1 MSSTTVAEA
10 RPKTTEESAYRRAQF
25 ANLPGGA
32 FFEGQWQTAELTL
45 EVRDPEDGVLLGRV
59 CTSTSQDVE
68 RAIAHIDRHLQ
79 ADEWPLRARRQAL
92 EKAVLL
98 LGEQAERFANIIA
111 SESSKT
117 ITEAEREVKRCI
129 ETLRLSAAAS
139 EELAGETLGFEDSMA
154 GAGKIGWYS
163 RQPVG
168 IVAAITPFN
177 DPLNLVAHKLGPA
190 LIGGNG
196 VVLKP
201 STRTPLT
208 GLAFVRLLLDAGV
221 PSGRIA
227 AIVSGPGVSEA
238 VVTDPRVDLIS
249 FTGGPATAERIAA
262 AAGAKKILSELG
274 GNNATIVCSDADAKA
289 AAKAI
294 VAGAFGVAGQNCLS
308 VQRVYVHTSLFD
320 EVLDLVTAGTKA
332 LRIGPKLDR
341 GTDVGPLISE
351 AEARRV
357 EEWVEEAKA
366 AGATVHA
373 GGKRHNAYYEPT
385 VLADVPSD
393 AKVIAEEVFGPV
405 VSILPFIE
413 VRDAVFAANNTEYG
427 LQAGIFTQSRRPA
440 RGPGNDRKPRTPSS
454 TLASPYQRR
463 PRPAG
468 RHPGA
473 DSRAKLRLDSRWPAT
488 GLACL
493 MPLGDNLPDRFPI
506 LDDGICYNLLREYGV
521 TRVKRIN
528 YILVLCFERI
538 WILIFVI
545 FNRKHKHEVP
555 QFGYQLLIEG
565 PQLLASEQSDNCAVN
580 RKVLLDNF
588 ERVSALQNRAEI
600 LHGGV
605 NLVHGR
611 AFGDAACGRG
621 FEMVTSVVDIH
632 DLGVGRI
639 PNDGALIGAVA
650 NETARLNYADRFTNS
665 VPRKS

>member
-10 RPKTTEESAYRRAQF
+10 RPKNTEETAYRRARF

-32 FFEGQWQTAELTL
+32 FFEGEWQTAELTL

-111 SESSKT
+111 AESSKT
-117 ITEAEREVKRCI
+117 ITEAEREVRRCA

-139 EELAGETLGFEDSMA
+139 GELTGETLGFEDSMA
-154 GAGKIGWYS
+154 GAGKLGWYS
-163 RQPVG
+163 RKPVG

-201 STRTPLT
+201 SARTPLT
-208 GLAFVRLLLDAGV
+208 GLALVQLLLEAGV

-227 AIVSGPGVSEA
+227 AIVTGPGVAEA
-238 VVTDPRVDLIS
+238 LITDDRVDLIS

-274 GNNATIVCSDADAKA
+274 GNNATIVCADADAQA

-308 VQRVYVHTSLFD
+308 VQRVYVHISLFD
-320 EVLDLVTAGTKA
+320 EVLEHVSTGTRA
-332 LRIGPKLDR
+332 LRTGPKLDR

-357 EEWVEEAKA
+357 EEWVDEAKA

-373 GGKRHNAYYEPT
+373 GGQRRNAYYEPT
-385 VLADVPSD
+385 VLTDVP
-393 AKVIAEEVFGPV
+393 AECRVIREEVFGPV
-405 VSILPFIE
+405 VSIVPFIS
-413 VRDAVFAANNTEYG
+413 VADAIHAANNTEYG
-427 LQAGIFTQSRRPA
+427 LQAGVFTQSIDQA
-440 RGPGNDRKPRTPSS
+440 
-454 TLASPYQRR
+454 LAI
-463 PRPAG
+463 AEKL
-468 RHPGA
+468 HVGA
-473 DSRAKLRLDSRWPAT
+473 VVINETSDVRIDS
-488 GLACL
+488 
-493 MPLGDNLPDRFPI
+493 MP
-506 LDDGICYNLLREYGV
+506 
-521 TRVKRIN
+521 
-528 YILVLCFERI
+528 
-538 WILIFVI
+538 
-545 FNRKHKHEVP
+545 
-555 QFGYQLLIEG
+555 FG
-565 PQLLASEQSDNCAVN
+565 
-580 RKVLLDNF
+580 
-588 ERVSALQNRAEI
+588 
-600 LHGGV
+600 
-605 NLVHGR
+605 
-611 AFGDAACGRG
+611 G
-621 FEMVTSVVDIH
+621 FKKS
-632 DLGVGRI
+632 GVGRE
-639 PNDGALIGAVA
+639 GVKYAVREMTEPKNTIINLA
-650 NETARLNYADRFTNS
+650 EPTRRQQQGWLTERT
-665 VPRKS
+665 P